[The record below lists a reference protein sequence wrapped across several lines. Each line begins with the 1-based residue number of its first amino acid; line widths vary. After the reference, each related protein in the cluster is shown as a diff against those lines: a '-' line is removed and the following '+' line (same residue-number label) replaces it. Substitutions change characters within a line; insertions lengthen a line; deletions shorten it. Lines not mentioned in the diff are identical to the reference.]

1 MLLERRDEIGALMR
15 SVEQAGLNMKSLVGD
30 IQVKAQRVL
39 SAAAGL
45 VEEHARLSDRCAQA
59 AASLEETAA
68 SMEEIQAGMEATMQ
82 GIDAAGDLARRCAG
96 QAIDSQ
102 RQVDQVVDAMGHI
115 TEASQRIG
123 EITVLIDGIAFQ
135 TNVLALNAAVEAA
148 RAGEHGRGFAVV
160 AGEVRSLSRRSVEA
174 AREIRQLI
182 QACGEAVAQGQREAA
197 QAGATMAAV
206 VGGVRE
212 LDAVMA
218 GLRLAAPP
226 AVCRCRAGRRGDRRA
241 GPCHAGQCC
250 TGRARHALAAGHDC
264 RGAAPARC
272 RPGVLRRWRGPARLR
287 ALGVQRGVTVRDDAS
302 DSHLHMLEL
311 VARHTTNMVVVTN
324 SRREIEW
331 VTPTYTRI
339 TGWSLDE
346 VRGRNPRTFLHGPR
360 TSLVAAS
367 ILGTRLRRGEPVE
380 DFELLNYKKSG
391 EPYWV
396 SLNIQPVRDA
406 TGRVTHYVAI
416 QSDVT
421 ERKRRE
427 LEVTRAH
434 RRMQEAQRMARLASM
449 EHELG
454 SGTLWV
460 TPQARHLLG
469 LDERARS
476 FEDWMARVHPG
487 DVAAVRARYQAALR
501 EGRPYEDEYRLLHPR
516 DGVRWVQVHGVLA
529 DPQEGGA
536 PTCRLAIQDITDRKQ
551 AELMAREKARVEEA
565 ARAQAQMLSRITHD
579 FREPLHA
586 ILGFAELIE
595 RQDGGRLSDA
605 SRGHLRQIDRSA
617 RHLLALVGDILDL
630 GAARGG
636 QLRLRLRPVPIGAA
650 VHQVVELL
658 RPLALERQ
666 VALAVN
672 EPSDG
677 LQAQADPQR
686 LEQVLI
692 NLVGNAIKYNRP
704 GGRVEIAVSVQPS
717 GRVAV
722 AVQDTGPGIA
732 PEALGRLFEAY
743 YRVVPAPDGPGG
755 SGLGLAI
762 ARGLARAMGGD
773 IVAES
778 EPGTGSVFTLTLPP
792 ATAGDV
798 VEASAGHAVA
808 DAGRRPPV
816 QVLYVD
822 DNDLNRLLVESYLAT
837 RPGYSLAHCATGRAA
852 LAWLRRSRP
861 HLVLLD
867 MHLPDMTGLEVLQ
880 QLQRAPSLQGI
891 PCVKLSL
898 PTTRRTASARWR
910 PAVPRGWPSPWPAR
924 TSWIASRPCWPP
936 RRHPPSGQTPSTD
949 CGLERL
955 TKLWKAA

>member
-1 MLLERRDEIGALMR
+1 MR

-102 RQVDQVVDAMGHI
+102 RQVDQVVDAMGHV

-331 VTPTYTRI
+331 VNPTYTRI

-722 AVQDTGPGIA
+722 AVPGH
-732 PEALGRLFEAY
+732 RS
-743 YRVVPAPDGPGG
+743 R
-755 SGLGLAI
+755 
-762 ARGLARAMGGD
+762 
-773 IVAES
+773 
-778 EPGTGSVFTLTLPP
+778 GTGSPVRGLLPCRACARRPRWQRPGPGHRPRAGACDGWRHRGRERAGHRLGLHADAAASHCRRCGRGVGRARSGRRRAAAARPGALRRRQRPQPP
-792 ATAGDV
+792 ARRELSRHPARLLAGALCHRPGGAGV
-798 VEASAGHAVA
+798 AASQPAPPRAAGHAP
-808 DAGRRPPV
+808 AGH
-816 QVLYVD
+816 D
-822 DNDLNRLLVESYLAT
+822 
-837 RPGYSLAHCATGRAA
+837 RPGGAAAAATCPLASGHPLREAVASDDPQDRERA
-852 LAWLRRSRP
+852 LAAGCAAWLAKPVACEDFMDRIEA
-861 HLVLLD
+861 LLAAAAASSI
-867 MHLPDMTGLEVLQ
+867 
-880 QLQRAPSLQGI
+880 RANPE
-891 PCVKLSL
+891 
-898 PTTRRTASARWR
+898 
-910 PAVPRGWPSPWPAR
+910 
-924 TSWIASRPCWPP
+924 
-936 RRHPPSGQTPSTD
+936 H
-949 CGLERL
+949 
-955 TKLWKAA
+955 